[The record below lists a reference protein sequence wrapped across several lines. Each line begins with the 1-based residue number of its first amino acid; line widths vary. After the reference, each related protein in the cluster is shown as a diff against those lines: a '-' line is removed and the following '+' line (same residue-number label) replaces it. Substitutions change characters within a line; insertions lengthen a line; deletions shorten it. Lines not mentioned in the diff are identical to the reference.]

1 MATLYHPT
9 KTLPDHDSDAQLML
23 QVRARKQW
31 ALDILYDRYLMRGIR
46 HARRSGLDTQT
57 AEDIVAEA
65 FLKIWFQAEKFQCAR
80 GTFSGWF
87 HTIVHNLA
95 IDEIRR
101 LQSRTNAQL
110 KSYLDKAPNEQADDE
125 NELMHALEQIQVRA
139 ALAELPESQRD
150 LLELAYVEGLS
161 RREIAKRMALPL
173 GTVHTRVRL
182 GKEKLKRILQEP
194 SMTMRYSAT

>member
-1 MATLYHPT
+1 MAALSRHP
-9 KTLPDHDSDAQLML
+9 KAPPDHDSDAHLMV

-31 ALDILYDRYLMRGIR
+31 ALNILYDRYLMRGIR

-65 FLKIWFQAEKFQCAR
+65 FLKIWLQAEKFQCAR

-101 LQSRTNAQL
+101 LQSRSNAQI
-110 KSYLDKAPNEQADDE
+110 KSYLGSGQNARMDDE
-125 NELMHALEQIQVRA
+125 TELMHALDQMQVRA
-139 ALAELPESQRD
+139 ALAELPESQRN
-150 LLELAYVEGLS
+150 LLELVYVQGLS
-161 RREIAKRMALPL
+161 RREIARRTALPL

-182 GKEKLKRILQEP
+182 GKEKLKRLLQDP
-194 SMTMRYSAT
+194 SIRPRFSAV

>member
-1 MATLYHPT
+1 
-9 KTLPDHDSDAQLML
+9 ML

-65 FLKIWFQAEKFQCAR
+65 FFKIWFQAEKFQSAR

-95 IDEIRR
+95 IDELRR

-110 KSYLDKAPNEQADDE
+110 KAYLDRSPNEHEDNE
-125 NELMHALEQIQVRA
+125 NEFLHALEQIQLRA
-139 ALAELPESQRD
+139 ALAELPKSQRD
-150 LLELAYVEGLS
+150 LLELAYVQGMS

-182 GKEKLKRILQEP
+182 GKEKLKRLLQDP
-194 SMTMRYSAT
+194 ARSLNYSAA